1 MDNNGSSHKN
11 PEPGRSSFH
20 RMVLGQLVRDFGFDE
35 ENAPCNTP
43 RRSLVH
49 SRFGGSAGRNVAST
63 SGSTSAVSVSPGEY
77 VRDPGSLLSLQP
89 WIFKRSGSQNIE
101 EKMLASGGRED
112 GKGKN
117 LMDAFRDGSA
127 VEISPRSPGLGSGP
141 GRGRGALRSRRSHR
155 HLIKPL
161 VPIENSYIPQLY
173 SEDFEIDECTFGPV
187 PSPASA
193 RPFIVTNGRRVI
205 SKSRYEPV
213 PVPFNIG
220 FEKEGNRNIS
230 KIPESVIGITS
241 LPELKKSKRARQGF
255 QNATMDLSGIQ
266 TTKPSKPTGLIDR
279 LRIFSTGVSI
289 GIISSILSN
298 KNELDTLKSTLKRME
313 NLVQDLHDELEMRD
327 GLTVKELPNEV
338 SVEHADDESK
348 AHLIDSGPMS
358 KIEEELEAELA
369 RLELNITSK
378 CLEEQTFDFSEV
390 DQDLI
395 GDIVQ
400 GELKIDMARRDLTDY
415 SSESDHGRDS
425 RESSPDCTH
434 DANYPVS
441 PRDLSIRLH
450 KVIQQRLEE
459 RIKELETALAQSEKQ
474 TEVQVVATEQILC
487 ERTCSDSNSGS
498 PNQESP
504 VYIQETNSLAE
515 PFCLNLAGD
524 ALEAYDEAYEEFMRI
539 ADSPC
544 TTSTNGKP
552 QVHEEY
558 SVDRSLIWGME
569 DGSARKLKKVPTWE
583 QILKSEEPNRTRESD
598 GDDEDESEDDDDQDS
613 KMLIQQIVERT
624 KQGSPVLIHA
634 QRILF
639 SVDD

>member
-1 MDNNGSSHKN
+1 MDKQGRHNKN
-11 PEPGRSSFH
+11 LEAGKNSFH
-20 RMVLGQLVRDFGFDE
+20 RMILGQLVGDFGFEE
-35 ENAPCNTP
+35 ENVPCNTP
-43 RRSLVH
+43 RSSVH
-49 SRFGGSAGRNVAST
+49 SRLAGSTGRTVAST
-63 SGSTSAVSVSPGEY
+63 SAASVSPGEY
-77 VRDPGSLLSLQP
+77 VRDPGSILSLQP
-89 WIFKRSGSQNIE
+89 WIFKRSGGSQNNE
-101 EKMLASGGRED
+101 EKMMLASGGREV

-127 VEISPRSPGLGSGP
+127 VEASPRSPGLGSGP
-141 GRGRGALRSRRSHR
+141 GRGRGALRSRRSRR

-161 VPIENSYIPQLY
+161 VPMENSYVPQLY
-173 SEDFEIDECTFGPV
+173 SEDFEIDECIFGPV
-187 PSPASA
+187 PSPSSA
-193 RPFIVTNGRRVI
+193 RPFIVTDGRRVI

-220 FEKEGNRNIS
+220 FEKEGCRNSS
-230 KIPESVIGITS
+230 KMAESIIGIAP
-241 LPELKKSKRARQGF
+241 LPKQKKSKMEKQEFHNAGICLSAFLSSRA
-255 QNATMDLSGIQ
+255 
-266 TTKPSKPTGLIDR
+266 SKPTGLLDR
-279 LRIFSTGVSI
+279 LHIFSTGVSI
-289 GIISSILSN
+289 GIISSTLSN
-298 KNELDTLKSTLKRME
+298 KNELDTLKSTVKRME

-327 GLTVKELPNEV
+327 GLTVKELPNEMPV
-338 SVEHADDESK
+338 KHDDDGSK
-348 AHLIDSGPMS
+348 AHATDSEPMS

-369 RLELNITSK
+369 RLELNITAK
-378 CLEEQTFDFSEV
+378 RLEEQTFDFSEV

-400 GELKIDMARRDLTDY
+400 GELKIDMAHRNLSDY
-415 SSESDHGRDS
+415 SSESAHGRDS
-425 RESSPDCTH
+425 RESSPDCTR

-441 PRDLSIRLH
+441 PRDLSLRLH

-474 TEVQVVATEQILC
+474 TQVQVMATEQILC
-487 ERTCSDSNSGS
+487 ERTCSDSDFGS

-552 QVHEEY
+552 QVHEDY
-558 SVDRSLIWGME
+558 SVDRSLIWGLE

-583 QILKSEEPNRTRESD
+583 RILKSGEPNRTEESD
-598 GDDEDESEDDDDQDS
+598 RDDEDESEDNDDQDS

>member
-1 MDNNGSSHKN
+1 MDKQSGHKN
-11 PEPGRSSFH
+11 AGAGKNSFH
-20 RMVLGQLVRDFGFDE
+20 RIILGQVVGDFGFDE
-35 ENAPCNTP
+35 ENVPCNTP
-43 RRSLVH
+43 RSSVH
-49 SRFGGSAGRNVAST
+49 SRFGSSTGRIVAST
-63 SGSTSAVSVSPGEY
+63 SGSSSGTASVSPSEY
-77 VRDPGSLLSLQP
+77 VRDPGSILSLQP
-89 WIFKRSGSQNIE
+89 WIFKRSGSHYNE
-101 EKMLASGGRED
+101 EKMLLASGGREV

-117 LMDAFRDGSA
+117 LMDVFREGSA
-127 VEISPRSPGLGSGP
+127 VEVSPRSPGLGSGP
-141 GRGRGALRSRRSHR
+141 GKGRGTLRSRWSRR
-155 HLIKPL
+155 HLIRPL
-161 VPIENSYIPQLY
+161 VPMENSYIPQLY

-193 RPFIVTNGRRVI
+193 RPFIVTDGRRVI

-213 PVPFNIG
+213 PVPFTIG
-220 FEKEGNRNIS
+220 FEKEECQNSS
-230 KIPESVIGITS
+230 KMTESVIGIAP
-241 LPELKKSKRARQGF
+241 LPELKKLKRERQEF
-255 QNATMDLSGIQ
+255 QNARMDLSGIQ
-266 TTKPSKPTGLIDR
+266 TTKPSKSTGLIDR

-298 KNELDTLKSTLKRME
+298 KNELDTLKGTLKRTE

-327 GLTVKELPNEV
+327 GLTVKELPNEM
-338 SVEHADDESK
+338 SFEHDDDESK
-348 AHLIDSGPMS
+348 AHVTDSEPMS

-369 RLELNITSK
+369 RLELNITSNRLK
-378 CLEEQTFDFSEV
+378 EQTFDFSEV

-400 GELKIDMARRDLTDY
+400 GELKIDMAHRDLSDY
-415 SSESDHGRDS
+415 SSESAHGRDS

-441 PRDLSIRLH
+441 PRDLSLRLH

-474 TEVQVVATEQILC
+474 TQVQVVATNQILC
-487 ERTCSDSNSGS
+487 ERTCSDSDSGS

-524 ALEAYDEAYEEFMRI
+524 ALEAYDEAYEEFMRT

-552 QVHEEY
+552 QVHEDY

-583 QILKSEEPNRTRESD
+583 RILKSGDPNRAQESN
-598 GDDEDESEDDDDQDS
+598 GDDEDESEDDDQDS
-613 KMLIQQIVERT
+613 CSYSCEDLCTITEAKLE
-624 KQGSPVLIHA
+624 
-634 QRILF
+634 
-639 SVDD
+639 